1 MMTFIALVIVAAP
14 DTVKIGQ
21 GDVTDNP
28 AVGNDTEI
36 RFAPG
41 DAQVAIVIF
50 KVFDVAPKSELFA
63 SVLHTMALHR
73 VALEMKLEPLKVTV
87 LLM

>member
-1 MMTFIALVIVAAP
+1 MTFVELVIVAAP
-14 DTVKIGQ
+14 NTVKTGQ

-28 AVGNDTEI
+28 AVVNETEI

-41 DAQVAIVIF
+41 DAPGVIVIF
-50 KVFDVAPKSELFA
+50 KIFDVAPKSESFA
-63 SVLHTMALHR
+63 SVPHTMALHH